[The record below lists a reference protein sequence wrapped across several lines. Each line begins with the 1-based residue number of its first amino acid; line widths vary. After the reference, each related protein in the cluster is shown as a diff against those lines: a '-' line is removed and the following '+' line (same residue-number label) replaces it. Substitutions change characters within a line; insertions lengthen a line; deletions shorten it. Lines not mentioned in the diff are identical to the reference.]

1 MSDKEYNDLLQE
13 IKSVKN
19 NFVSPYNEDEMSV
32 LIGWPEIYEPYLK
45 EHFEDNPNHNKIFET
60 TTEQIQHI
68 LLEQK
73 QRYVKIADKKPV
85 APEIVLRLIKNL
97 YDNYNPEPYYI
108 DNVIVV
114 RRKTSY
120 YGLDA
125 YAFREVMA
133 HLGYV
138 ETHKFLSD
146 NKTYSIQFE
155 PMVLLKEKL
164 ENHKQEFYHQIFK
177 CSEVMPENIT
187 YKNSAYLRDDW
198 DDETES
204 YVLIKYISL
213 FVIVGNSPE
222 ELNNDTLKFDRRILN
237 KDKKAFVWESGT
249 EHLFWRPVCKNSL
262 ISEFTEQKISKDS
275 LENVDG
281 RDDLVDQV
289 YFD

>member
-133 HLGYV
+133 HLGYI

-177 CSEVMPENIT
+177 CSEVMPENVT

-222 ELNNDTLKFDRRILN
+222 DFNSDKPRFDRRILN

-249 EHLFWRPVCKNSL
+249 EHLFWRPICKNTI
-262 ISEFTEQKISKDS
+262 ISEFTKQKISKGS
-275 LENVDG
+275 LENIDG
-281 RDDLVDQV
+281 RDDLIDQI